1 MKLNFVYVVKYT
13 GNKIK
18 KIDSL
23 ELGEKEKIN
32 ILNSMIKI
40 KDAPCSSEM
49 HLIESVVDLANI
61 LNIENFND
69 DEMNEQ
75 YQYCLEIMNSLKNN
89 QTT

>member
-32 ILNSMIKI
+32 ILNSMK
-40 KDAPCSSEM
+40 K
-49 HLIESVVDLANI
+49 HLEKS
-61 LNIENFND
+61 FH
-69 DEMNEQ
+69 Q
-75 YQYCLEIMNSLKNN
+75 KRHPF
-89 QTT
+89 